1 MSATPFADQRTT
13 AGDTGILSS
22 RIIYNFCFCKP
33 LCTPSVSTGVRRVA
47 FNMTHCE
54 PFCAENWF
62 QGCFEQHLLSSM
74 RAQFDDKAGKK
85 FIHDMNEVFT

>member
-1 MSATPFADQRTT
+1 MLNTLVYNPHFYKALRGLFTT
-13 AGDTGILSS
+13 L
-22 RIIYNFCFCKP
+22 
-33 LCTPSVSTGVRRVA
+33 A

>member
-1 MSATPFADQRTT
+1 
-13 AGDTGILSS
+13 
-22 RIIYNFCFCKP
+22 
-33 LCTPSVSTGVRRVA
+33 
-47 FNMTHCE
+47 MTHCE

-85 FIHDMNEVFT
+85 FIHDMNEVYT

>member
-33 LCTPSVSTGVRRVA
+33 LCTPSVSTGVRRVPLQSPA
-47 FNMTHCE
+47 YTTAPLVYETERRGESVPH
-54 PFCAENWF
+54 
-62 QGCFEQHLLSSM
+62 
-74 RAQFDDKAGKK
+74 
-85 FIHDMNEVFT
+85 